1 MGRRIEKK
9 KRDSGSIL
17 LTVPESSTCF
27 AGTRFQSNE
36 ELKKCLIKVKEA
48 GLIVRR
54 SEMDMESD
62 KRDFSGCNTSFGQL
76 SCE

>member
-1 MGRRIEKK
+1 MGRRMEKK

-48 GLIVRR
+48 GLIP
-54 SEMDMESD
+54 
-62 KRDFSGCNTSFGQL
+62 KRDVRLCVV
-76 SCE
+76 